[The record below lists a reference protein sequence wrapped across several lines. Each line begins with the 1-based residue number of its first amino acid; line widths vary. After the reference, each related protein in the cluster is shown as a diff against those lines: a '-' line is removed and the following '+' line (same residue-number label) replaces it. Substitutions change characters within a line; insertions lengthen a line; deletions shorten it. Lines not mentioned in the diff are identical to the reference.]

1 MRFISRNLGEIE
13 YSEEAIITFDEGIP
27 GFEDT
32 RKYVLILSEDGDFP
46 FHYLQC
52 VDNPD
57 VAFVVTSPF
66 LFVEDYDFN
75 LSDSVVHKL
84 SIKNPEELYV
94 YGVVTVPKKVEFS
107 TINLTAP
114 IIINTTSKKGMQVAL
129 DEIDD
134 ISHPLF
140 SRREG

>member
-13 YSEEAIITFDEGIP
+13 YAEDAVITFEEGIP

-32 RKYVLILSEDGDFP
+32 RKYVLVFSEEQDFP

-52 VDNPD
+52 IDNPD
-57 VAFVVTSPF
+57 IAFVVTSPF

-75 LSDSVVHKL
+75 LADSVVNKL

-94 YGVVTVPKKVEFS
+94 YSVVTVPKKVEFS

-114 IIINTTSKKGMQVAL
+114 IIINTTNRKGMQVAL
-129 DEIDD
+129 EEIDD
-134 ISHPLF
+134 INHPLF
-140 SRREG
+140 KKRG

>member
-13 YSEEAIITFDEGIP
+13 YAEDAVITFEEGIP

-32 RKYVLILSEDGDFP
+32 RKYVLVFSDERDFP

-52 VDNPD
+52 IDNPD
-57 VAFVVTSPF
+57 IAFVVTSPF
-66 LFVEDYDFN
+66 LFVENYDFN
-75 LSDSVVHKL
+75 LNDSVVNKL

-114 IIINTTSKKGMQVAL
+114 IIINTTNRKGMQVAL
-129 DEIDD
+129 EEIDD
-134 ISHPLF
+134 INHPLF
-140 SRREG
+140 QKRG